1 MQGKGWAMKKRY
13 ARSTP
18 NISYKI
24 NSRGPTCLLACRDTR
39 LALMVGRALEDQHY
53 PLVLIPSALGFQH
66 PLMTPPDIVIL
77 DEPMAEEL
85 EAVGN
90 REAMQIISQ
99 KTTLLL
105 GALPS
110 LSMEG
115 SWLRPHAVLPVTAS
129 SAEIVQTIQ
138 TLAYAESADGRPSP
152 TPIAG
157 SSFVPSAPSTAVS

>member
-1 MQGKGWAMKKRY
+1 MKKRY

-18 NISYKI
+18 NVSYKI
-24 NSRGPTCLLACRDTR
+24 NSRGPTCLVACRDTR
-39 LALMVGRALEDQHY
+39 LALMVGRTLEEHHY
-53 PLVLIPSALGFQH
+53 PLVLIPSALGFRH
-66 PLMTPPDIVIL
+66 PLLMTPDVVIV

-105 GALPS
+105 GTLPS
-110 LSMEG
+110 VAMEG
-115 SWLRPHAVLPVTAS
+115 TWLRPHAILPVTAS

-138 TLAYAESADGRPSP
+138 TLAYAESADGRLNPTQIIGQGFLPS
-152 TPIAG
+152 
-157 SSFVPSAPSTAVS
+157 VPYTAVS